1 MTKTTNGDVSPDTA
15 DDLVIEAQPFEQAPT
30 DLWLGGVKAG
40 GCSTRAVVC
49 YLALRHLGAEANFRI
64 SRQKLADRQGISK
77 RTVDAALDEL
87 VDKGWL
93 LITPCFRET
102 GDRQQSSNRY
112 TLLWTPIRSK
122 SDERLLRHKRAVEV
136 FESDMD
142 VRQKA
147 NLMRDEAEAARLG
160 VTVAELRRARKGR
173 QEKGRPTPSQETAP
187 GETGHGIDASVQKT
201 ARGTVQD
208 SARTPVQETAGEDPH
223 SSTQTPST
231 QTRSAA
237 LRAATALGQ
246 EEETSVFSSSSVTRE
261 AVSAKTEIPAAEPQ
275 GGRSAPP
282 RCTVHGAETDQTCR
296 GCRGA
301 AAAPEKWRRKAAYIA
316 QLTRMSKHEEL
327 LAIKECTVCDES
339 GMFDGDLCNHIP
351 PGIGRESL
359 RQAALEHGLLSQDE
373 LIGAGL

>member
-1 MTKTTNGDVSPDTA
+1 MKNTTSDAASTDTA

-30 DLWLGGVKAG
+30 DLWIGGVKAG
-40 GCSTRAVVC
+40 ACSTRAVVC
-49 YLALRHLGAEANFRI
+49 YLALRHLGADANFRI
-64 SRQKLADRQGISK
+64 SRQKLADRQGITK

-87 VDKGWL
+87 VEKGWL

-147 NLMRDEAEAARLG
+147 NLMRDEEAAALLG
-160 VTVAELRRARKGR
+160 TTVAEIRRARKGR
-173 QEKGRPTPSQETAP
+173 QGKAQAAPVQETAP
-187 GETGHGIDASVQKT
+187 GETGHGVDTCLQET

-208 SARTPVQETAGEDPH
+208 SARGPVQDSAGEDPH
-223 SSTQTPST
+223 SPTHTPST

-237 LRAATALGQ
+237 RSAATALVQ
-246 EEETSVFSSSSVTRE
+246 EVETSVFSSSSVTRE
-261 AVSAKTEIPAAEPQ
+261 AVSTNTEIPADEPE

-282 RCTVHGAETDQTCR
+282 RCTVHGTETDLTCR

-301 AAAPEKWRRKAAYIA
+301 VAVPENWRRKAAYIA
-316 QLTRMSKHEEL
+316 QLARMSKNEEL
-327 LAIKECTVCDES
+327 LAIKECTACDEV
-339 GMFDGDLCNHIP
+339 GLRDGDLCDHVP
-351 PGIGRESL
+351 PGTGRESL
-359 RQAALEHGLLSQDE
+359 RQAALEHGLLNQDD